1 MELLLVFGA
10 EAGVGVDDA
19 DELRVG
25 LLRKLLE
32 EADDV
37 AVFEADDG
45 DAHRSGRG
53 LRGERGG
60 ERAEDSEKEETKRR
74 AGRHRSMLA
83 RARRL

>member
-1 MELLLVFGA
+1 
-10 EAGVGVDDA
+10 
-19 DELRVG
+19 
-25 LLRKLLE
+25 
-32 EADDV
+32 
-37 AVFEADDG
+37 
-45 DAHRSGRG
+45 